1 MTPSFPTRRSS
12 GLLEEPRRPAADV
25 GVEEVALL
33 GKVRRCA
40 EAAGDEAGH
49 HLAERG
55 DMIFRLF
62 HVVGARNAQAR
73 HVAAQP
79 RQRLLVQKAGEIVG
93 SVGQQLALPDA
104 GEEVEMLLA
113 RRLDGGAA
121 RRGGQRSE
129 EHTSE
134 LQSLMRTSY
143 AVFC

>member
-1 MTPSFPTRRSS
+1 MRISDWSS
-12 GLLEEPRRPAADV
+12 DV
-25 GVEEVALL
+25 CSSDLVEEVALL
-33 GKVRRCA
+33 GKGRRCA

-79 RQRLLVQKAGEIVG
+79 RQRLLVQKAGVIVG

-113 RRLDGGAA
+113 LRLHGGTA
-121 RRGGQRSE
+121 RRRGP
-129 EHTSE
+129 
-134 LQSLMRTSY
+134 SLPSLENGSAACR
-143 AVFC
+143 AKWRP